1 MSHTYIRLYFHLTFH
16 TKSNTLIKKNDITAI
31 HSYMSG
37 VIKNMG
43 LIPIAIGGVGDHIHA
58 IIRLDKAIID
68 FATVVRELKT
78 ASNSWLKQR
87 DKAYTKFSWRRG
99 YGLFSISYDK
109 LDLAVEYVRNQ
120 DKHHVAKTARDEYLD
135 FLRKMKIEFD
145 ERFAYSD
152 D

>member
-16 TKSNTLIKKNDITAI
+16 TKSDTPIKKSDITAM
-31 HSYMSG
+31 HAYMSG
-37 VIKNMG
+37 VITNMG
-43 LIPIAIGGVGDHIHA
+43 LVPIAIGGVGDHIHA
-58 IIRLDKAIID
+58 IIRSDKATND
-68 FATVVRELKT
+68 FASIVRELKT
-78 ASNSWLKQR
+78 ASNSWLKQK
-87 DKAYTKFSWRRG
+87 DKSYSKFAWRKG

-109 LDLAVEYVRNQ
+109 LDIAIKYVRNQ
-120 DKHHVAKTARDEYLD
+120 EKHHIAKTARDEYLD